1 MDPDNKGALDYDTVL
16 VYVDGDVQLLSELAE
31 FFLQDYSRLMGE
43 ARNAILQVDCAGLER
58 AAHTMKGRLAFFG
71 INRLREEI
79 AGLESMG
86 RERQMTGALPLL
98 DKFETEMTAILPEF
112 KSLIREQKS

>member
-1 MDPDNKGALDYDTVL
+1 MASESERALNYETVL

-43 ARNAILQVDCAGLER
+43 ARGAILQGDCPGLER

-71 INRLREEI
+71 VGKLREEI
-79 AGLESMG
+79 FSLETMG
-86 RERQMTGALPLL
+86 RECNLSGALELL
-98 DKFETEMTAILPEF
+98 DQFETGMKAILPEF
-112 KSLIREQKS
+112 KSLILEQKS